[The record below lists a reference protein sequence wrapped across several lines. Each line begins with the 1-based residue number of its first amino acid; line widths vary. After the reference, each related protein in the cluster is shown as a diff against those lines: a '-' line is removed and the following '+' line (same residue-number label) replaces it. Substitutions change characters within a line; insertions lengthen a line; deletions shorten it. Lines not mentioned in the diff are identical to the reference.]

1 MGSQVG
7 FVCKGSCTFSA
18 GKGFLSSV
26 CSEMTLKQPGSG
38 ERLSTIWT
46 LAGESVGPDV
56 HLKGRVA
63 VVLFITILAGGLL
76 LDLV

>member
-1 MGSQVG
+1 MA
-7 FVCKGSCTFSA
+7 F
-18 GKGFLSSV
+18 
-26 CSEMTLKQPGSG
+26 KQPGSG

-46 LAGESVGPDV
+46 LAGESVGSDV
-56 HLKGRVA
+56 HLESGVT